1 MSRNVLFLLGV
12 GAIGWALLSLFA
24 GSFIMPKWMGLSGAE
39 HGGLYIEAIAVNVG
53 LWSALGAFALF
64 GAAFQRLRLAAALA
78 FIVCGSGFA
87 GGRILAMVQGAK
99 PDAYTGMALA
109 LEIAIVVAASAA
121 YISEKTRVAR
131 EVREQKRAEKAAL
144 EAALAAEHAEPAEP
158 AEAPVPSPVQRP

>member
-158 AEAPVPSPVQRP
+158 GEAPVPSPVQQP

>member
-1 MSRNVLFLLGV
+1 MSRNVLFLLGL

-24 GSFIMPKWMGLSGAE
+24 GSIMPDWMGLSSTE
-39 HGGLYIEAIAVNVG
+39 NGGLYIEAIAVNVG
-53 LWSALGAFALF
+53 LWSALGTFALF

-158 AEAPVPSPVQRP
+158 DKAPVPSSVQQP